1 VSVGA
6 KVTLSL
12 GVPPLG
18 TIVGVVQEKAPGT
31 DATPPLSV
39 DDASA
44 WPNVIA
50 LAVGHDDTVGVALFA
65 VTLTEP
71 ATVL

>member
-1 VSVGA
+1 V
-6 KVTLSL
+6 KITLSL

-18 TIVGVVQEKAPGT
+18 TIVGAVQVNVPPN

-39 DDASA
+39 DDARA

-50 LAVGHDDTVGVALFA
+50 LAVGHADTVGVALFT

-71 ATVL
+71 ATVM

>member
-1 VSVGA
+1 VSVGV

-18 TIVGVVQEKAPGT
+18 TIVGVVQANVPLPE
-31 DATPPLSV
+31 PPLNV
-39 DDASA
+39 DDASV
-44 WPNVIA
+44 WPYVIA
-50 LAVGHDDTVGVALFA
+50 LAVGHADTIGVALFT
-65 VTLTEP
+65 VTLAEP